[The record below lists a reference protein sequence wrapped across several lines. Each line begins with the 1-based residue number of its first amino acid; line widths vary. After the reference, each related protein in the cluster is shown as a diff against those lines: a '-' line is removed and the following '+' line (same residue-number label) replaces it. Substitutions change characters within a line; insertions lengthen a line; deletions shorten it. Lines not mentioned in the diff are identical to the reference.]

1 LPIVDLRQKINEG
14 RDARD
19 IIDLRHREHAANPCD
34 VDDCDRFPAFTRN
47 ITSRNCPR
55 EFRSVGITKYD
66 GKQDPRQWIRC
77 YSTSIEVSSGSNT
90 TKVIYF
96 QMALESAPLT
106 WLESLKS
113 DSIDS
118 WEDLKKTFIDNFSG
132 SMLRVGTRH
141 ELSQVKQEEN

>member
-1 LPIVDLRQKINEG
+1 
-14 RDARD
+14 
-19 IIDLRHREHAANPCD
+19 
-34 VDDCDRFPAFTRN
+34 
-47 ITSRNCPR
+47 
-55 EFRSVGITKYD
+55 
-66 GKQDPRQWIRC
+66 
-77 YSTSIEVSSGSNT
+77 VSSGSNT